1 MKTVKTALIA
11 LSVTLASHA
20 QAAATS
26 TPLPQSTPDR
36 LQVSM
41 IDHVGMNVPDINA
54 AIGFFSDLTGA
65 KVISDITPGNVP
77 PAWKTQFRWHQSS
90 ELQRFVMLELTG
102 GAKIELF
109 QYRGSHINQVHPHGD
124 DIGASHFA
132 LKTAD
137 MARSL
142 SIIKAKGLTILNE
155 PITNADGVQWM
166 YFLTPWGAQ
175 VELVSSAAVL

>member
-11 LSVTLASHA
+11 LSVALASQAHA
-20 QAAATS
+20 GVTS
-26 TPLPQSTPDR
+26 TPLHNT
-36 LQVSM
+36 LQVSL
-41 IDHVGMNVPDINA
+41 IDHVGMNVPDIDA
-54 AIGFFSDLTGA
+54 AVGFFSDLTGA
-65 KVISDITPGNVP
+65 KVISDIKPGNVP

-109 QYRGSHINQVHPHGD
+109 QYRGTQINHAHPHGD

-137 MARSL
+137 MTRSL
-142 SIIKAKGLTILNE
+142 SIIKDKGLTILNE

-166 YFLTPWGAQ
+166 YFLTPWGSQ
-175 VELVSSAAVL
+175 VELVSSATEL